1 MMTLVPSMRSIYR
14 TLVVPVVLWSS
25 FLVAGCRQRA
35 TVGPRPND
43 RNVLTQVQLG
53 DHRFNN
59 AYDAVEA
66 LRSNWLNTRG
76 SDSFQAPSHV
86 RVYLDNVSLGDKE
99 TLRTIAI
106 ATIVYIRYFDG
117 ISATARWGLDHG
129 GGVIYV
135 STRPAG
141 ATDPKP

>member
-1 MMTLVPSMRSIYR
+1 MTLVTSMRSIYR
-14 TLVVPVVLWSS
+14 TLVVSVVLWSS

-35 TVGPRPND
+35 TAGPRPND

-141 ATDPKP
+141 AIDPKP